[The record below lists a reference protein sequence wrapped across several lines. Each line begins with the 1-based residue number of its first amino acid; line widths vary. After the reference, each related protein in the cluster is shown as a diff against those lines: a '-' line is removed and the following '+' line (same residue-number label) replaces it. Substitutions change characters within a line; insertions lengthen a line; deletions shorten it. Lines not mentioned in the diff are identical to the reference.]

1 MINSQ
6 YYTVMTDDSRLQME
20 DLQFPEEVV
29 CELPYYSESSFAFL
43 GIVVVLGAFGLF
55 FSILSI

>member
-1 MINSQ
+1 
-6 YYTVMTDDSRLQME
+6 ME